1 MTDTRDNA
9 PGGSRVS
16 SLRELNV
23 DIAPSRDLWPAIEA
37 QIAAEQ
43 KSGVRALPLRLRASS
58 PRWLALAAIISALAV
73 GVWVGRSALDG
84 KNGGAVTPQSN
95 VLQAAY
101 VTTPEYVKGRAALV
115 ASYEVQLQTLPPQ
128 TREKVIASLASI
140 RKSMQDIQ
148 DALGQEPGNALLQE
162 LLVNTYQDEMRVLT
176 AVHEAGNVRKEI

>member
-1 MTDTRDNA
+1 MTETRSNG
-9 PGGSRVS
+9 PGVSRVK
-16 SLRELNV
+16 SLRDLDM
-23 DIAPSRDLWPAIEA
+23 DIAPPSDLWSAIEA
-37 QIAAEQ
+37 QIEAEQ
-43 KSGVRALPLRLRASS
+43 KAGVRAIPLRLRAVPS
-58 PRWLALAAIISALAV
+58 RWLALAAVVSALAV
-73 GVWVGRSALDG
+73 GVWVGRNALDG
-84 KNGGAVTPQSN
+84 RRRDVAPPQSN

-101 VTTPEYVKGRAALV
+101 VTTPNYLKGRAAMV

-162 LLVNTYQDEMRVLT
+162 LLVDTYQDEMRVLT